1 MNHLKKLAALIVA
14 AALACSTQGAVLKIA
29 TLAPNGSDFMQRMR
43 SAGQEIAEKTDSRVK
58 LKFYPGGV
66 MGDDK
71 TILRKMRVGQ
81 LHGGTF
87 TSAAL
92 AKYYSDSQ
100 VYNLPL
106 KFRSFAEVDYV
117 RARLDKRIIAGFEE
131 AGLVTF
137 GLTETGFAY
146 TMSRS
151 PINSVADLKQ
161 HKVWI
166 PSDDKMGLVAIRA
179 FDVDPIPLGI
189 GDVLTGLQTGLIDT
203 IASSPVAAIA
213 LQWHNQVSHMTD
225 IPIMYMFAILAV
237 NEKAFAK
244 IEAQDQA
251 TVRTIL
257 TRVVKEIETQTR
269 ADNIASYDALL
280 NQGLTMVTPPPEA
293 LEIWQAKAANSV
305 AKLVEQEIVSKS
317 ILDLLEKHLNE
328 FRTLQAS
335 SQ

>member
-1 MNHLKKLAALIVA
+1 LNHLKKLASLIIIA
-14 AALACSTQGAVLKIA
+14 TLTCSAQGAVLKIA
-29 TLAPNGSDFMQRMR
+29 TLAPNGSDWMERMR
-43 SAGQEIAEKTDSRVK
+43 RAGDEIAANTDNRVK

-71 TILRKMRVGQ
+71 TVLRKMRIGQ

-100 VYNLPL
+100 IYNLPL

-117 RARLDKRIIAGFEE
+117 RARLDERIIAGFEE

-137 GLTETGFAY
+137 GLTENGFAY

-151 PINSVADLKQ
+151 PIKSVADLKQ
-161 HKVWI
+161 RKVWI

-203 IASSPVAAIA
+203 IASSPIAAIA

-225 IPIMYMFAILAV
+225 LPIMYLFAILAV

-251 TVRTIL
+251 TVRAIL

-293 LEIWQAKAANSV
+293 LKIWQSKAANSV
-305 AKLVEQEIVSKS
+305 EQLVEQEIISSS
-317 ILDLLEKHLNE
+317 ILDLLEKYLNE
-328 FRTLQAS
+328 FRSLQAS
-335 SQ
+335 NQ